1 MSSSRNRNNN
11 NYPWLLPVIGILV
24 VAMIIVAVVA
34 GIRRR
39 DPKPKEIEID
49 PSDMQNVTDPI
60 APESE
65 AIVSPHD
72 TIKRFETAF
81 NNGDWEEIGKCVEPS
96 ARETYL
102 RQLEKSSGDLEK
114 IRPYMPK
121 LRIEIERMQYAP
133 DHLSADAH
141 LNIFTTQVSGDHAGE
156 EVSNRDV
163 VKMIKVDGE
172 WFFHMEDGQII
183 QIDPLPEP

>member
-1 MSSSRNRNNN
+1 MSSSHKRNNN

-49 PSDMQNVTDPI
+49 PSDMQAVTDPI
-60 APESE
+60 VPESE

-102 RQLEKSSGDLEK
+102 RQLDKSSGDLEK
-114 IRPYMPK
+114 SDHICPNTVLRSNACNTRPIIRAQT
-121 LRIEIERMQYAP
+121 RT
-133 DHLSADAH
+133 S
-141 LNIFTTQVSGDHAGE
+141 IFS
-156 EVSNRDV
+156 
-163 VKMIKVDGE
+163 
-172 WFFHMEDGQII
+172 
-183 QIDPLPEP
+183 PLK